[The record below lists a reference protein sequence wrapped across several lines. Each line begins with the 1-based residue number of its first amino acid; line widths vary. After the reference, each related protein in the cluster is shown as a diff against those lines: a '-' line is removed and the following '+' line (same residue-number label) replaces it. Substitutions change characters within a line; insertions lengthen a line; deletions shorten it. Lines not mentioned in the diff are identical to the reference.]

1 MDIKQLLGQLS
12 DRVTNVGFGCNTGPM
27 ICRMALTE
35 IESQAETIRTLQTEL
50 DIARA
55 AVRAELPDV
64 TQLTRHT
71 ITLQRPLPALDVGD
85 SILLLVVPPR

>member
-1 MDIKQLLGQLS
+1 MDIKRRLAQAAELFTEDGKTS
-12 DRVTNVGFGCNTGPM
+12 EWRVEL
-27 ICRMALTE
+27 CREAVAE
-35 IESQAETIRTLQTEL
+35 IERQAETIRTLGVEL

-55 AVRAELPDV
+55 AVRAELPEV

-71 ITLQRPLPALDVGD
+71 ITLQKPLPALDVGD